1 VESNHT
7 PLANGAHPEGAL
19 KILVVDDE
27 PTNRMVLNA
36 MLGKEGHEV
45 VMAGNGQEAI
55 EAFERERPDMVLMD
69 VMMPVM
75 DGYEATRVIKA
86 RAGDRFVPIF
96 FLTAVTDE
104 KALARCIEYGGD
116 DFLTKPYNRVILNAK
131 INALARVRRLY
142 TTLKAQKDELAYHQM
157 RVEQEH
163 AVAEKVFANI
173 IRPSSLSVPNL
184 KYLLSPVAIFNG
196 DLLLAAPKPAGGQH
210 VMVGDFTGHGLPAAI
225 GAMPVA
231 EIFYNLTEN
240 GFSISDI
247 VAEINQ
253 KLNAILPTGLFFAAC
268 FIDLDVARNKLAVW
282 NGGLPDVLV
291 YAGQG
296 SIKKRFPSRHLP
308 LGVVKNDE
316 LERELQMSEL
326 DTGDRVYIYSDGVIE
341 ADNLDGK
348 MFGQDRLE
356 ECFVA
361 NQDPERLFD
370 EIQERLHG
378 FRDGG
383 TQSDDTTLIEIKCDA
398 ELLTDFGVGYGEASA
413 AAASHWQ
420 LVMELGADAI
430 RNVDPL
436 PSLIHALLEIQGLH
450 KHRGRLFTILA
461 ELYANALEHGVLG
474 LDSRMKGS
482 PEGFAEYYLARH
494 RAIESLESGW
504 LRISLAHTPLESGGR
519 LTLRVEDSGPG
530 FDFSKYET
538 TNADQNMYS
547 GRGIGLVRSLC
558 QELSYLGDGNGVEA
572 VYTW

>member
-1 VESNHT
+1 
-7 PLANGAHPEGAL
+7 
-19 KILVVDDE
+19 
-27 PTNRMVLNA
+27 
-36 MLGKEGHEV
+36 
-45 VMAGNGQEAI
+45 MAGNGQEAV
-55 EAFERERPDMVLMD
+55 EAFEREQPDMVLMD

-75 DGYEATRVIKA
+75 DGYEATRAIKA
-86 RAGDRFVPIF
+86 RAGDRFVPVF

-116 DFLTKPYNRVILNAK
+116 DFLTKPYNRIILNAK
-131 INALARVRRLY
+131 INALARVRHLY
-142 TTLKAQKDELAYHQM
+142 TTLKAQKDQLAYHQM

-163 AVAEKVFANI
+163 EVAEKVFANI

-210 VMVGDFTGHGLPAAI
+210 VMLGDFTGHGLPAAI

-231 EIFYNLTEN
+231 EIFYSLTEN

-247 VAEINQ
+247 VAEINE

-268 FIDLDVARNKLAVW
+268 FIDLDAAKNKVAVW

-291 YAGQG
+291 YAGRG
-296 SIKKRFPSRHLP
+296 GIKKRFPSRHLP

-316 LERELQMSEL
+316 LERDAQISEL
-326 DTGDRVYIYSDGVIE
+326 GTGDRVYIYSDGVIE
-341 ADNLDGK
+341 AGNPDGK

-356 ECFVA
+356 ECFIS
-361 NQDPERLFD
+361 NQDPDSLFD

-383 TQSDDTTLIEIKCDA
+383 TQSDDTTLIEINCDA
-398 ELLTDFGVGYGEASA
+398 ELLKDIGVGFGGAPA
-413 AAASHWQ
+413 TGASHWQ

-436 PSLIHALLEIQGLH
+436 PSLIHTLLEIQGLH
-450 KHRGRLFTILA
+450 QHRGRLFTILA

-474 LDSRMKGS
+474 LDSAMKAS
-482 PEGFAEYYLARH
+482 PEGFAQYYLERQ
-494 RAIESLESGW
+494 RALESLENGW
-504 LRISLAHTPLESGGR
+504 LRISLTHTPSESGG
-519 LTLRVEDSGPG
+519 LLVLRVEDSGPG
-530 FDFSKYET
+530 FDFRKYQSSS
-538 TNADQNMYS
+538 ADQHVYS

-558 QELSYLGDGNGVEA
+558 QEFSYCGDGSGVEA
-572 VYTW
+572 VYAW